1 MAGAT
6 SGGAGGGGRGAGGGG
21 QPAGGGAVGAAAP
34 RDPAGAV
41 TAELQGGVARGA
53 FPGGAAAFGR
63 GAGAPA
69 CVARAAGT
77 FTFDVQSLPTGARSV
92 FDAASLTK
100 VLATTGALMVLHDQG
115 LLRLDAPVAQAVP
128 AFSGGDKDKV
138 TARMLLSHTG
148 GLREWFP
155 FHRVPGLQGAEDV
168 VARVC
173 ADPLKYPPGGEPHY
187 SDLGFILLG
196 RLVEVLSGQ
205 PLDAFCRERLFR
217 PLGMAQTGFR
227 RAEDVRWDPQVVPTE
242 VDPERGLIWGEVHD
256 PLAFVMGGV
265 AGHAGL
271 FTSALDAARFARC
284 LLSGGACPDSGR
296 AVFRPET
303 VRLFAAPCARGR
315 AKKPRAL
322 GWDLAARYSPSPG
335 GQRMGG
341 RTFGHLGFTGTSMWV
356 DPDAG
361 TYVVLLTNAVH
372 PSAESKRAN
381 LILGVRPKVA
391 DAAMDALAA
400 GGLAGRE
407 SWVPE
412 EDGEA
417 GSAAAGGAGPPA
429 SSSGRG
435 GFASPPPAPGAGGPE
450 GLRGG
455 GAGVAAGARL
465 ALARAAGK
473 AGRLLA
479 RGVRGIPP
487 WLWRAWNR
495 GGEDAAPR
503 VTARL
508 RPPSPPPG

>member
-1 MAGAT
+1 MGFGNA
-6 SGGAGGGGRGAGGGG
+6 R
-21 QPAGGGAVGAAAP
+21 AAP
-34 RDPAGAV
+34 GSDPAAGV
-41 TAELQGGVARGA
+41 CTELQRGVAQGA

-63 GAGAPA
+63 AAGAPA

-100 VLATTGALMVLHDQG
+100 VIATTGALMALHDQG
-115 LLRLDAPVAQAVP
+115 LLRLDAPVCQALP
-128 AFSGGDKDKV
+128 EFSGGGKEKV

-155 FHRVPGLQGAEDV
+155 FHRVPGLEGAPDV

-205 PLDAFCRERLFR
+205 PLDTFCRDRLFR

-227 RAEDVRWDPQVVPTE
+227 RIPSEVSWDPRVVPTE
-242 VDPERGLIWGEVHD
+242 VDAQRGLVWGEVHD

-271 FTSALDAARFARC
+271 FTSALDAAKFARC
-284 LLSGGACPDSGR
+284 LLCGGTCPDSGR
-296 AVFRPET
+296 TLFQPQT
-303 VRLFAAPCARGR
+303 VRLFTSTHVNGR

-322 GWDLAARYSPSPG
+322 GWDLASRYSPSPG
-335 GQRMGG
+335 GRLMGA
-341 RTFGHLGFTGTSMWV
+341 RTFGHLGFTGTSLWA

-381 LILGVRPKVA
+381 LILEVRPRVA
-391 DAAMDALAA
+391 DTAMAALDSGCLTS
-400 GGLAGRE
+400 RD
-407 SWVPE
+407 WCVPE
-412 EDGEA
+412 DEGTS
-417 GSAAAGGAGPPA
+417 GVTGGGDTRAEG
-429 SSSGRG
+429 
-435 GFASPPPAPGAGGPE
+435 SPPGESTSASASKEGAVEPDSSTT

-455 GAGVAAGARL
+455 GAGAVRL
-465 ALARAAGK
+465 AAARATG
-473 AGRLLA
+473 GPRRLLA
-479 RGVRGIPP
+479 RGLVGLSL
-487 WLWRAWNR
+487 LWRKVLGREAKSV
-495 GGEDAAPR
+495 PR
-503 VTARL
+503 LTVTL
-508 RPPSPPPG
+508 RPPMPPRG

>member
-1 MAGAT
+1 M
-6 SGGAGGGGRGAGGGG
+6 
-21 QPAGGGAVGAAAP
+21 
-34 RDPAGAV
+34 
-41 TAELQGGVARGA
+41 
-53 FPGGAAAFGR
+53 
-63 GAGAPA
+63 
-69 CVARAAGT
+69 
-77 FTFDVQSLPTGARSV
+77 
-92 FDAASLTK
+92 
-100 VLATTGALMVLHDQG
+100 ATTGALMVLHDQG
-115 LLRLDAPVAQAVP
+115 LLRLDAPVAQVVP
-128 AFSGGDKDKV
+128 EFSGGGKEKV

-168 VARVC
+168 LARVC

-205 PLDAFCRERLFR
+205 PLDAFCQERLFR
-217 PLGMAQTGFR
+217 PLGMTQTGFR

-242 VDPERGLIWGEVHD
+242 VDPQRGLIWGEVHD

-284 LLSGGACPDSGR
+284 LLRGGACPETGR
-296 AVFRPET
+296 EIFKPET

-335 GQRMGG
+335 GQHMGS
-341 RTFGHLGFTGTSMWV
+341 RTFGHLGFTGTSMWM
-356 DPDAG
+356 DPDAD

-391 DAAMDALAA
+391 DAAMGALAA
-400 GGLAGRE
+400 GGLDGRE

-412 EDGEA
+412 EYEEA
-417 GSAAAGGAGPPA
+417 VPASAGGAAPP
-429 SSSGRG
+429 SPSGRG
-435 GFASPPPAPGAGGPE
+435 GTAPPPQALGVGGPE

-455 GAGVAAGARL
+455 GAGVAGARL
-465 ALARAAGK
+465 ALVRVAGE

-479 RGVRGIPP
+479 RGFRGFPP
-487 WLWRAWNR
+487 LLRRAR
-495 GGEDAAPR
+495 GRGAEDAAPR